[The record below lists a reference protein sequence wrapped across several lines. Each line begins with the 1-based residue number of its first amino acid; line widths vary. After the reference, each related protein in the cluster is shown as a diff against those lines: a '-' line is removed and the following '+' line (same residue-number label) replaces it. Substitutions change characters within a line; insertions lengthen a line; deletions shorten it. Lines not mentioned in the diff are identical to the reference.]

1 MFSDDGSAGRSAGHF
16 ILQQTHSTRDH
27 LSLAAGK
34 SGSTPSRDCHV
45 RDQVPPDG
53 EGGRLVAFK
62 LREAS
67 ACRAPGNDCRHES
80 IYAAPSFSRPY
91 GDESAAISKAAS
103 PACRTATHT
112 HGWTGR
118 GKCGVRGRLRK
129 PEPIQSRVQA
139 ILWPAPNSRYQ
150 GPARRQ
156 SRGDHYRLTLNCW
169 VAMGAVCSR
178 PSQTGLRALA
188 LVKSLEDDLDRIS
201 KVGPEK
207 RPSRKPADQ
216 LPACRQSGSYPETG
230 FR

>member
-1 MFSDDGSAGRSAGHF
+1 MLSDDRAAGRSTRHF
-16 ILQQTHSTRDH
+16 ILQQAHSTRDH
-27 LSLAAGK
+27 SSLAAGK

-103 PACRTATHT
+103 PACRAATHT

-118 GKCGVRGRLRK
+118 GKCGVRRRIRK

-139 ILWPAPNSRYQ
+139 ILWPTPNSRKD
-150 GPARRQ
+150 PAGVSHLEQCAQKLGDGCVGNWAR
-156 SRGDHYRLTLNCW
+156 SRAGSAHAHRSSSSW
-169 VAMGAVCSR
+169 
-178 PSQTGLRALA
+178 
-188 LVKSLEDDLDRIS
+188 
-201 KVGPEK
+201 
-207 RPSRKPADQ
+207 KPKIPY
-216 LPACRQSGSYPETG
+216 L
-230 FR
+230 

>member
-1 MFSDDGSAGRSAGHF
+1 MFPDDRSAGRSAGHF
-16 ILQQTHSTRDH
+16 ILWEPHSTRDH

-45 RDQVPPDG
+45 RDQVPADG

-150 GPARRQ
+150 GHARRQ
-156 SRGDHYRLTLNCW
+156 SRGEAQRQRSVKRASLISTDKRACILGTHSIRARRCLI
-169 VAMGAVCSR
+169 GAARR
-178 PSQTGLRALA
+178 PPP
-188 LVKSLEDDLDRIS
+188 KIP
-201 KVGPEK
+201 GPTV
-207 RPSRKPADQ
+207 PS
-216 LPACRQSGSYPETG
+216 
-230 FR
+230 

>member
-1 MFSDDGSAGRSAGHF
+1 MFSDDGSAGRSPGDF
-16 ILQQTHSTRDH
+16 ILWQTHSTRDH

-118 GKCGVRGRLRK
+118 GKCGVPGRLRK

-139 ILWPAPNSRYQ
+139 ILWPAPYSRYQ

-169 VAMGAVCSR
+169 VAMGEFV
-178 PSQTGLRALA
+178 
-188 LVKSLEDDLDRIS
+188 LDC
-201 KVGPEK
+201 
-207 RPSRKPADQ
+207 RKPA
-216 LPACRQSGSYPETG
+216 LVRTSALIESIRTIWTESARLVLENVH
-230 FR
+230 